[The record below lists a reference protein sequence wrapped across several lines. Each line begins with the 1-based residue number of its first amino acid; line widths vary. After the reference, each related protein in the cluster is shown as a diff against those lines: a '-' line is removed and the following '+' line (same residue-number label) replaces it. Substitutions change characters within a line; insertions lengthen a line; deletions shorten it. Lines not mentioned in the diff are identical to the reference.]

1 MKAKKIVTLAML
13 LSLAGSTSYAAKE
26 LDTCSKLPSILKK
39 EALCDADFQDDKYLN
54 WNELSFFER
63 KPDGVNSGYVMTDP
77 NGHIW
82 YVKESGDAKDYIASS
97 ILKLIKTETVP
108 GNNFAET
115 KPVEGK
121 ENHYASRILPN
132 FKTFNTILQEEGADY
147 QETIDL
153 KQPKGD
159 ELALLAMALIS
170 VKDVHFGNRGIIHKN
185 GQEEIAI
192 IDYDTSLIPCYEYN
206 WASKVSFEDEEQR
219 KSSLARQKELFPSIT
234 IEGLQKAAA
243 VIAEISPE
251 DIIET
256 IDQCLNNLAELGFS
270 AIRRPYNL
278 SRLKETLLIRL
289 EAITYLAEILQDAE
303 EFGANPRAYGAEVK
317 ISDDDEYFE
326 IKDSHRKSILSGT
339 LFQILL
345 NYLLIEMVF

>member
-1 MKAKKIVTLAML
+1 
-13 LSLAGSTSYAAKE
+13 
-26 LDTCSKLPSILKK
+26 
-39 EALCDADFQDDKYLN
+39 
-54 WNELSFFER
+54 
-63 KPDGVNSGYVMTDP
+63 MTDP

-82 YVKESGDAKDYIASS
+82 YVKKSDSANDYIASS
-97 ILKLIKTETVP
+97 ILQLIKTGTVP

-132 FKTFNTILQEEGADY
+132 FKTFNAILQEEGTEY
-147 QETIDL
+147 KETMDL

-159 ELALLAMALIS
+159 ELALLGVILTS

-185 GQEEIAI
+185 GQQEIAI
-192 IDYDTSLIPCYEYN
+192 IDYDTSLMPCYEYD
-206 WASKVSFEDEEQR
+206 WATKRYLEDDQQR
-219 KSSLARQKELFPSIT
+219 NNALTAQKQLFTSIT

-243 VIAEISPE
+243 AIAEISPE
-251 DIIET
+251 EIIET
-256 IDQCLNNLAELGFS
+256 VDQCLDNLTELGFTAS
-270 AIRRPYNL
+270 RNPYNV
-278 SRLKETLLIRL
+278 SRLKETLLTRL
-289 EAITYLAEILQDAE
+289 EAITYLAEILEDAE
-303 EFGANPRAYGAEVK
+303 EFGANPEAYGAEVK

-345 NYLLIEMVF
+345 NYLLSEMVF